1 MSDMVATA
9 YGSLAMMTSVLVSP
23 DGNYEYEAAHGPVT
37 RHYYRYLEGE
47 QTSTHPIAT
56 IFAWTGALRTRG
68 ELDGNDELMA
78 FADKLEK
85 ASLDVIES
93 GRMTKDLVGL
103 WQGSEAV
110 ALTTEEFIK
119 AIRAE
124 LEKAI

>member
-1 MSDMVATA
+1 
-9 YGSLAMMTSVLVSP
+9 MMTSVLVSP
-23 DGNYEYEAAHGPVT
+23 DGNYEYEAAHGTVT

-47 QTSTHPIAT
+47 KTSTNPIAT
-56 IFAWTGALRTRG
+56 IFAWTGALRKRG
-68 ELDGNDELMA
+68 ELDGNEPLMA

-103 WQGSEAV
+103 WEKGDAT

-124 LEKAI
+124 LEKVMA